1 MTIKAN
7 DPAFMIV
14 VDLQQAR
21 EDIDKA
27 IDAMEENMPTG
38 ASSRVR
44 LAQQLLAKVAE
55 DISLQIAR
63 GRIK

>member
-1 MTIKAN
+1 MTIKPN

-27 IDAMEENMPTG
+27 IDAMEGNMPTG